1 VSVDRVVV
9 IDCDRP
15 GDPAASALSE
25 CAAEGGLVT
34 ITLQNLSPVGEAEPV
49 IFVVTD
55 PRDGSETAEAVQAAD
70 TKTVVLEGF
79 DEGAYTIE
87 VTADGEPLIA
97 LDVVVDC
104 GLPYTDGV
112 TLECA
117 EGGAIVTV
125 GNAGTV
131 PIELDV
137 LVDDVPVALV
147 TVPAGDVSQVF
158 VPLDEDQEANIKVLE
173 GDTVLVDTDV
183 EFDCEEP
190 EPFTTTTTLD
200 DDPGIETRVLS
211 GGAELATPAPVAVAA
226 STLPV
231 TGTGLGLA
239 GVALV
244 LLVLGGAVLVV
255 RRRIQPSR

>member
-1 VSVDRVVV
+1 MT
-9 IDCDRP
+9 
-15 GDPAASALSE
+15 E

-34 ITLQNLSPVGEAEPV
+34 VTLQNLSAAGEAEAV

-55 PRDGSETAEAVQAAD
+55 PRDGSETAEAVQAGA

-79 DEGAYTIE
+79 AEGPYTIE
-87 VTADGEPLIA
+87 VTADGEPLVA

-104 GLPYTDGV
+104 GLPFTDGL

-117 EGGAIVTV
+117 EGGVIVTV

-131 PIELDV
+131 PVELDV

-147 TVPAGDVSQVF
+147 TVPAGDSSEVF
-158 VPLDEDQEANIKVLE
+158 IPLDEDQNANIKVLE
-173 GDTVLVDTDV
+173 GSTVLLDTDV
-183 EFDCEEP
+183 DLDCEEP
-190 EPFTTTTTLD
+190 EPFTTTTTTD
-200 DDPGIETRVLS
+200 DTPGIETRVLS
-211 GGAELATPAPVAVAA
+211 GSAELAAPAPVEVAS

-239 GVALV
+239 GAGVV
-244 LLVLGGAVLVV
+244 LLVLGGGLLVV
-255 RRRIQPSR
+255 RRRFLA